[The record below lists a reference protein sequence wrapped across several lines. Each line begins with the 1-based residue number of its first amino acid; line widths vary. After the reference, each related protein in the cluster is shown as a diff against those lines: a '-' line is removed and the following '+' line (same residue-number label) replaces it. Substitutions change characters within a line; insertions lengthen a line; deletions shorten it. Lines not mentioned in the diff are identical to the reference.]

1 MFIKIMRR
9 SFWSWWD
16 NISYSIFV
24 SMTAAVNPFFI
35 LLIASIWAFYTE
47 VQFFVSNDSLFL
59 VIIMTC
65 VFAMPFFPTSLAG
78 FRLQGIIIRDE
89 SNSLVRD
96 YWESLKAVFWRGLL
110 HSIVYGAAGLGL
122 AYSILYYR
130 DFLGHL
136 FPLNYIL
143 IGVSM
148 WFAMILF
155 MMQSVIVP
163 LIAEEDYR
171 FTDFYKI
178 ALVYTMRNIF
188 PLLLMA
194 FMHILAFVM
203 LTIPVVSPFLTV
215 VPIVAYFG
223 LIATMHNWTFMY
235 VDGQVELS
243 EDIPRRQ
250 LKELFSPFRLLKKKK
265 DSKDGIDSE
274 ELSEDK
280 IKKD

>member
-1 MFIKIMRR
+1 
-9 SFWSWWD
+9 
-16 NISYSIFV
+16 
-24 SMTAAVNPFFI
+24 
-35 LLIASIWAFYTE
+35 
-47 VQFFVSNDSLFL
+47 
-59 VIIMTC
+59 
-65 VFAMPFFPTSLAG
+65 
-78 FRLQGIIIRDE
+78 
-89 SNSLVRD
+89 
-96 YWESLKAVFWRGLL
+96 
-110 HSIVYGAAGLGL
+110 
-122 AYSILYYR
+122 
-130 DFLGHL
+130 
-136 FPLNYIL
+136 
-143 IGVSM
+143 M